1 MAATRSGCVP
11 SDDVSVR
18 ASIPSSITAPIRSLD
33 RWCNRRFDLL
43 MPWSPREP
51 LVVPSLSGPWGYIGW
66 LGARMW
72 RTVTLGM
79 AMGTVWM
86 VAQALVPWA
95 IGRAVDAG
103 IEQGSTR
110 GLVTWCLVLLGLA
123 VVTALATLVRHW
135 LAVWNWCQG
144 ALVSSQV
151 VGHHTSRTGTAL
163 PRTLPTGEVVS
174 TVASDAIRLGDV
186 YEVTARFVGSLVAYV
201 VVVGLLWRSST
212 TLALV
217 VGVGVP
223 VLTALLGLVIK
234 PLQSAQSF
242 QREVSG
248 ELTTLAAD
256 TVAGLRVL
264 RGLGGEKVFLD
275 RYVVQSDA
283 VRRAGVRVAGVQ
295 AVLDSAQVLL
305 PGAFVVLVT
314 WLGARFAVAGQ
325 ITPGELVAFY
335 GYAAFL
341 VAPLRTA
348 TEMLQKLSRGHVAAR
363 KILGVLAVATSVP
376 EPADPATEPGPLPDL
391 VDPVS
396 GVRIRPGRLTAV
408 VSASPTASAGVA
420 ERLARLTASADGD
433 TSARLGGVAVDTLP
447 RAVLRRRVVLADAD
461 PQLFTGW
468 VRTQLDPHGRHDDAT
483 IRRAV
488 AAAAAE
494 DVLDGLPA
502 GLDDEVSERGRSLSG
517 GQRQR
522 FALARALLT
531 EAETL
536 LLVEPT
542 SAVDAHTEATVA
554 LRLGGVRRGRTT
566 VVVTASPLLLDR
578 VDHVVVLGPDGT
590 VAGEG
595 THHELLGRDDDLGRS
610 YRDTV
615 TRGEE
620 QQ

>member
-1 MAATRSGCVP
+1 MSP
-11 SDDVSVR
+11 
-18 ASIPSSITAPIRSLD
+18 PAPIRSLD
-33 RWCNRRFDLL
+33 RWVNRRFDLL

-51 LVVPSLSGPWGYIGW
+51 LVVPPMSGPWGYIGW
-66 LGARMW
+66 LGRRMW
-72 RTVTLGM
+72 GTVALGM
-79 AMGTVWM
+79 VMGTVWM

-103 IEQGSTR
+103 IEGGSTR

-123 VVTALATLVRHW
+123 VVTALSTLVRHW
-135 LAVWNWCQG
+135 LAVWNWCRG
-144 ALVSSQV
+144 ALLSSQV
-151 VGHHTSRTGTAL
+151 VGHHASRTGVAL

-186 YEVTARFVGSLVAYV
+186 YEVTARFVGSMAAYV
-201 VVVGLLWRSST
+201 VVVALLWRSSV
-212 TLALV
+212 TLAV
-217 VGVGVP
+217 VVAVGVP
-223 VLTALLGLVIK
+223 VLTAALGLVIR
-234 PLQSAQSF
+234 PLQSAQSAH
-242 QREVSG
+242 REVSG
-248 ELTTLAAD
+248 ELTTLASD

-264 RGLGGEKVFLD
+264 RGLGGEKVFLG
-275 RYVVQSDA
+275 RYVERSA
-283 VRRAGVRVAGVQ
+283 RVREAGVRVASVQ

-314 WLGARFAVAGQ
+314 WLGARFAVAGD

-376 EPADPATEPGPLPDL
+376 EPAEPVVGPGPLPDL

-396 GVRIRPGRLTAV
+396 GVHVAAGTLTAV
-408 VSASPTASAGVA
+408 VSASPSASAGVA
-420 ERLARLTASADGD
+420 ERLARLTSAADGA
-433 TSARLGGVAVDTLP
+433 TSALLGGVPVDHLA
-447 RAVLRRRVVLADAD
+447 RSELRRRVVLADAD

-468 VRTQLDPHGRHDDAT
+468 VRSQLDPHRGHDDAT
-483 IRRAV
+483 IRAAV
-488 AAAAAE
+488 GAAAAH
-494 DVLDGLPA
+494 DVLDGLPG
-502 GLDDEVSERGRSLSG
+502 GLDDVVTERGRSLSG

-531 EAETL
+531 DAETL

-542 SAVDAHTEATVA
+542 SAVDAHTEAAVA
-554 LRLGGVRRGRTT
+554 ANLRQARQGRTT

-590 VAGEG
+590 VLGQG
-595 THHELLGRDDDLGRS
+595 RHHDLLGRDDEVGRA

-615 TRGEE
+615 IRGEDDS
-620 QQ
+620 

>member
-1 MAATRSGCVP
+1 M
-11 SDDVSVR
+11 
-18 ASIPSSITAPIRSLD
+18 
-33 RWCNRRFDLL
+33 NRRLDLL
-43 MPWSPREP
+43 QPWSPREP
-51 LVVPSLSGPWGYIGW
+51 LVVPPLSGPWGYILW
-66 LGARMW
+66 LGRRMW
-72 RTVTLGM
+72 GTVVLGM
-79 AMGTVWM
+79 VFGTVWM

-103 IEQGSTR
+103 IDGGSTR

-123 VVTALATLVRHW
+123 VVTALATLLRHW
-135 LAVWNWCQG
+135 LAVWNWCRG
-144 ALVSSQV
+144 ALLSSQV
-151 VGHHTSRTGTAL
+151 VGHHASRTGVAL

-186 YEVTARFVGSLVAYV
+186 YEITARFVGSLVAYV
-201 VVVGLLWRSST
+201 VVVLLLWRSSA

-217 VGVGVP
+217 VGLGVP
-223 VLTALLGLVIK
+223 VLTALLGLLVR
-234 PLQSAQSF
+234 PLQRAQSSH
-242 QREVSG
+242 REVSG
-248 ELTTLAAD
+248 ALTTLASD

-264 RGLGGEKVFLD
+264 RGLGGERVFLG
-275 RYVVQSDA
+275 RYVARSDE
-283 VRRAGVRVAGVQ
+283 VRAAGVRVASVQ

-314 WLGARFAVAGQ
+314 WIGARFAVSGQ

-348 TEMLQKLSRGHVAAR
+348 TEALQKLSRGHVAAR
-363 KILGVLAVATSVP
+363 KILAVLAVPASVP
-376 EPADPATEPGPLPDL
+376 EPAEPADAPGPLPGL

-396 GVRIRPGRLTAV
+396 GVRVRPGAV
-408 VSASPTASAGVA
+408 TGLVSASPSASAGVA
-420 ERLARLTASADGD
+420 ERLARLTPVADGP
-433 TSARLGGVAVDTLP
+433 TAALVGGVPVDRLP
-447 RAVLRRRVVLADAD
+447 RDVLRRRVVLADAD

-468 VRTQLDPHGRHDDAT
+468 VRSQLDPHRRHDDDA
-483 IRRAV
+483 IRAAV
-488 AAAAAE
+488 DAAAAH
-494 DVLDGLPA
+494 DVLDGLPG
-502 GLDDEVSERGRSLSG
+502 GLDDEVTERGRSLSG

-531 EAETL
+531 DAETL

-542 SAVDAHTEATVA
+542 SAVDAHTEAAVA
-554 LRLGGVRRGRTT
+554 ARLREARAGRTT

-578 VDHVVVLGPDGT
+578 VDHVVLLGPDGT

-595 THHELLGRDDDLGRS
+595 THHELLGRDDGVGRH

-615 TRGEE
+615 VRGEDS
-620 QQ
+620 